1 MELRVNKKKIFDY
14 VSTTSL
20 LNNLK
25 WRSISKLKRTKHQ
38 HRYVILFLDGSIR
51 IIVIFKF
58 VAAVIENNFLKI
70 SIVIINK

>member
-1 MELRVNKKKIFDY
+1 MSF
-14 VSTTSL
+14 
-20 LNNLK
+20 
-25 WRSISKLKRTKHQ
+25 
-38 HRYVILFLDGSIR
+38 ILIDGSIR